1 LTVTAT
7 ISDGHTMV
15 NDGHSNDG
23 HKELMRAT
31 NDDSDG
37 LNNDGHTDGQ

>member
-1 LTVTAT
+1 
-7 ISDGHTMV
+7 MV

-37 LNNDGHTDGQ
+37 LNNDGQPYKVNAFSSD